1 MTTEQSTQPPK
12 QKSIW
17 LALVLNILCIGA
29 GHYYVK
35 ETKKAF
41 FFFPFL
47 SIFAFSFYYASI
59 CIPIGFFASAFYFL
73 YAGAY
78 VYALYDVVRMIKTKE
93 YNPHEKRTKRVLV
106 FIVVFSVL
114 EIAVYVVTPI
124 KWYEISFRSMHNTL
138 VVGDYIAV
146 HKWEREI
153 HRGDVVAFYSSKD
166 KNTTYAKRCVAT
178 GGDIIFITDKKLH
191 LVPHEGDAVVRK
203 HFPHHTVVPFEGK
216 HAIVEPY
223 KRDNPNI
230 LYDENVLEHSPW
242 NQNKNRRALFHLDPI
257 TIPQGHCFMM
267 GDNRDHSRDSRFWG
281 VVPEDQIIGTVKSV
295 FMNFKDLTRQ
305 GILVR

>member
-1 MTTEQSTQPPK
+1 MTPTQPPK

-41 FFFPFL
+41 FFFPLF
-47 SIFAFSFYYASI
+47 IFVIFSFYYVSMH
-59 CIPIGFFASAFYFL
+59 IPLGFFASALYLFYIL
-73 YAGAY
+73 LY

-106 FIVVFSVL
+106 CMVVLMCVVFPVCINVYPLVFETFSIPSVSMRNTLMVGDEIVVDTRDK
-114 EIAVYVVTPI
+114 A
-124 KWYEISFRSMHNTL
+124 
-138 VVGDYIAV
+138 
-146 HKWEREI
+146 I
-153 HRGDVVAFYSSKD
+153 HRGDVAVFYSPE
-166 KNTTYAKRCVAT
+166 NPEVMYGKRCVAT
-178 GGDIIFITDKKLH
+178 GGDIIFIKNKQLH

-203 HFPHHTVVPFEGK
+203 HFSHHTVVPFEGK

-230 LYDENVLEHSPW
+230 LYKENVLENSPW

-267 GDNRDHSRDSRFWG
+267 GDNRDHSNDSRWYG
-281 VVPEDQIIGTVKSV
+281 TVSEDQIIGTVKSV